1 VLETTLY
8 RVVQE
13 ALTNVHKH
21 AAARNVSVLLERRDG
36 KVVAIV
42 EDDGR
47 GFDPDVA
54 GEGQERPPMG
64 VCGMH
69 ERVAQVD
76 GTLEIES
83 SPGSGTTIF
92 VRIPLDEQE
101 RRP

>member
-1 VLETTLY
+1 
-8 RVVQE
+8 
-13 ALTNVHKH
+13 
-21 AAARNVSVLLERRDG
+21 
-36 KVVAIV
+36 
-42 EDDGR
+42 
-47 GFDPDVA
+47 
-54 GEGQERPPMG
+54 MG

-101 RRP
+101 RRPDRMPLDMCTV